1 MGMNRRS
8 LLQYSGL
15 FGTAALATGL
25 GLLKSSPSRAADMM
39 PMTMQLDWKYNVQF
53 AGLLLADHLGLYKE
67 KGLEVAIKPW
77 ESDMMVPD
85 EVAAKPMMIG
95 CSEQNLILEA
105 QAKGVPLKAIA
116 TMFQASPYALMTM
129 PDSGISSLNDL
140 VGKSVGIHAD
150 GVKVMELVKGVNG
163 IQPNDIEVIEI
174 PYENKIERLI
184 SGELAA
190 VQCYAVDEPIAF
202 EQKVGQAP
210 ILLPMDQYGYKAYA
224 QVFFTTDA
232 LLQQHSEQ
240 VKAFLSASFA
250 GWQSALADVPGTAKL
265 IAEKYAES
273 GSKYTDVDYQQK
285 SLELVKE
292 YVLRGIPETQLG
304 TISAEQWQKTTDLM
318 AQYGI
323 IDANPTV
330 QASLDLTLWS
340 GNG

>member
-25 GLLKSSPSRAADMM
+25 GLFKSSPSRAADIM
-39 PMTMQLDWKYNVQF
+39 PITMQLDWKYNVQF

-77 ESDMMVPD
+77 ESDMIVPD

-140 VGKSVGIHAD
+140 VGKQVGIHAD

-174 PYENKIERLI
+174 PYENKVERLI

-232 LLQQHSEQ
+232 LLQQHPEQ
-240 VKAFLSASFA
+240 VKAFLAASFA

-265 IAEKYAES
+265 IAEKYAEP

-292 YVLRGIPETQLG
+292 YILRGIPETQLG
-304 TISAEQWQKTTDLM
+304 TISTEQWQKTTDLM

-330 QASLDLTLWS
+330 QASLDLTFWS